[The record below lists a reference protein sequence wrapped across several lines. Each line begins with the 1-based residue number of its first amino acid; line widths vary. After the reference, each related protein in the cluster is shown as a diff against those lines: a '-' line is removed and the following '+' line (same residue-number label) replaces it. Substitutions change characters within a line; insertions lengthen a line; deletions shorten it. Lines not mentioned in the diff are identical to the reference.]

1 MNKKICGWKIF
12 FEVIFCSPKDSQLLA
27 PWPSVKCISYI
38 GKNTLQ
44 TKIKYVKNLEHV
56 QFFVGRGQVDLG
68 KEQPLCPVGRKLQLF
83 YFSFYNEYASSSS
96 SWQQPEQRIDSCFAT
111 VWLSS
116 ILLLQVLG
124 SFWNCFLDCSQKIG
138 SWMIYNQPGAS
149 SFACPILRPSL
160 ALRATKQIFE
170 FPTWSRRFWFCLFFC
185 LPRDRTL
192 AVAGWRREALLR
204 CCQKEHIYP
213 DGKPRTSFCPYE
225 IQWGRTLGPYPG
237 HLSFRSLDL
246 VGTKSRSHSS
256 NLSCSDKLHA
266 MVSAN
271 SILICD
277 NKKDV

>member
-38 GKNTLQ
+38 GKNPLQ
-44 TKIKYVKNLEHV
+44 TKIKYVKIWNMFSFWWEGAKWTLA
-56 QFFVGRGQVDLG
+56 RNN
-68 KEQPLCPVGRKLQLF
+68 LCPVGRKLQLF

-149 SFACPILRPSL
+149 SFSCPILRPSL

-170 FPTWSRRFWFCLFFC
+170 FPTWSRRFWFCLFFVYQETE
-185 LPRDRTL
+185 R
-192 AVAGWRREALLR
+192 W
-204 CCQKEHIYP
+204 Q
-213 DGKPRTSFCPYE
+213 
-225 IQWGRTLGPYPG
+225 
-237 HLSFRSLDL
+237 
-246 VGTKSRSHSS
+246 
-256 NLSCSDKLHA
+256 
-266 MVSAN
+266 
-271 SILICD
+271 
-277 NKKDV
+277 